1 MHCLDSLDQEFGNRW
16 RNCYCWP
23 GVEWTLNH
31 CMTGCHFYNSEESST
46 RSDFVFYRRKSSTYG
61 LCESNHHFLAGG
73 CLSDPADYPL
83 DSIHPDFE
91 LHVGSKTRGMV
102 VVCWPQHYWRLQWRR
117 AAEAPLATSL
127 KRKHKEK
134 QEAVSQ
140 DVLMATIIN
149 ASRLKGLSSNR
160 HTVPLVVI
168 PTKTSSQICR
178 NTHK

>member
-16 RNCYCWP
+16 RNCYCWE
-23 GVEWTLNH
+23 GVEWTLNCH
-31 CMTGCHFYNSEESST
+31 CMTE
-46 RSDFVFYRRKSSTYG
+46 SSTYG
-61 LCESNHHFLAGG
+61 LCQSNHHFLAGG

-102 VVCWPQHYWRLQWRR
+102 AVCWPQHYWRLQWRR

-149 ASRLKGLSSNR
+149 ASRLKRLSPNR
-160 HTVPLVVI
+160 HTAPHVVI